1 MLVWIWANNDRVKL
15 LKVYKRYEILWSVLC
30 DEYTNTIK
38 RQTAFKI
45 LIEEI
50 RDRAFQD
57 ISLEM
62 LVKVYEINRNK

>member
-1 MLVWIWANNDRVKL
+1 MLVGIWENTDIVKL
-15 LKVYKRYEILWSVLC
+15 LVVYKRY
-30 DEYTNTIK
+30 EYTNTIK

-45 LIEEI
+45 LIEEM

-62 LVKVYEINRNK
+62 LVKIYEINRNKQINEN